1 MTESEK
7 FLTTINR
14 INQQCSQAVS
24 AMPGSQCSGALWESQ
39 HHHDR
44 RRARRTC
51 KYLSINFERRG
62 DTMRQTYTLP

>member
-24 AMPGSQCSGALWESQ
+24 AMPGSQCSGALWES
-39 HHHDR
+39 
-44 RRARRTC
+44 
-51 KYLSINFERRG
+51 G
-62 DTMRQTYTLP
+62 DGVSPSPRQEKDEKDM